1 MLYNI
6 PKTRLLLSVQNSLNP
21 STKPRSVFIDM
32 LIFLLVMMIC
42 SSAQSVLTS
51 LPISAM
57 MMADPAYTALVDAST
72 ESGVIDFN
80 ALLEYMNTFTE
91 SHLTEIMLLTVAAA
105 GLYIVGAIVYCRA
118 FEKRKPNTLGFI
130 KRGFFT
136 EYLFGIAIGAVMICL
151 PALAC
156 HLAPGCV
163 KFSFNANVSPLYIVL
178 FFLAFVLQ
186 GLGEEAIFRGYLL
199 TSLARRSHPWM
210 AIILSAL
217 MFASFHGTNQGF
229 NIISYIN
236 IALFGIFAGVFML
249 KRGSIWAI
257 AAIHTAW
264 NFMQGNI
271 LGFSVSGNPTLPSVL
286 TATPSDTVG
295 VILSGGSFGLE
306 GGLGV
311 TVVMIAA
318 FLFVLLMPPKKSELA
333 EEPIPEPDQNNSA
346 F

>member
-6 PKTRLLLSVQNSLNP
+6 PKTRLLQSVQNSLAP
-21 STKPRSVFIDM
+21 EAKSRSMFFDI

-42 SSAQSVLTS
+42 NSAQSMLSS

-57 MMADPAYTALVDAST
+57 MLNDPAYNALVEAAT
-72 ESGVIDFN
+72 ESGTVDFN
-80 ALLEYMNTFTE
+80 ALFEYMNAFSE
-91 SHLTEIMLLTVAAA
+91 KHITEILLLSIAAA
-105 GLYIVGAIVYCRA
+105 GLYIVGALVYCRV
-118 FEKRKPNTLGFI
+118 FEKRKPSTLGFI

-136 EYLFGIAIGAVMICL
+136 EYLFGIAVGAVMICL

-156 HLAPGCV
+156 HLAQRCV
-163 KFSFNANVSPLYIVL
+163 RFSFNANVNPLMILV

-199 TSLARRSHPWM
+199 TSLARKAHPWM

-217 MFASFHGTNQGF
+217 MFASFHGSNPGI

-271 LGFSVSGNPTLPSVL
+271 LGFSVSGNPQMPSVL
-286 TATPSDTVG
+286 NATNADFGT
-295 VILSGGSFGLE
+295 ILSGGEFGLE

-311 TVVMIAA
+311 TVVMITVI
-318 FLFVLLMPPKKSELA
+318 LLVLLMPPKKSELA
-333 EEPIPEPDQNNSA
+333 EETTPEPEQKNDA